1 MKHDDHLIFEA
12 LQRKW
17 KLTSMKAGEAADK
30 FGQEHVKVT
39 AHGLRNGKDMVEVN
53 VPVDDKGYD
62 AAEDEVSLS
71 AEAALDQAKQAI
83 KDLEK
88 NNEEK
93 TKIIDAQPDL
103 IKLVLQARNL
113 FPYKFR
119 ADREVLQFIKNTI
132 GAENFK
138 LAYHAEKEANQ
149 LEHEPHGY
157 PQGMTAI
164 QNVLINQLKKH
175 GFELTK
181 ISHTDKE
188 RDKYPTVFMHKKHGA
203 MHKIAEIEGMGT
215 INGAPYE
222 EYMADLKNSEDEDA
236 ENRLTYNP
244 MNGLAKT
251 AHEIRDMLHGAANDE
266 ARTEHIIKMAQIILG
281 SEKDYNPAEYR
292 KMLEGLIILLNRFIV
307 VPMN

>member
-1 MKHDDHLIFEA
+1 MRHDDQLIFEA

-39 AHGLRNGKDMVEVN
+39 AHGLRNGEDMVEVN

-62 AAEDEVSLS
+62 AS
-71 AEAALDQAKQAI
+71 
-83 KDLEK
+83 
-88 NNEEK
+88 
-93 TKIIDAQPDL
+93 
-103 IKLVLQARNL
+103 
-113 FPYKFR
+113 
-119 ADREVLQFIKNTI
+119 
-132 GAENFK
+132 EN
-138 LAYHAEKEANQ
+138 
-149 LEHEPHGY
+149 EPHGY

-164 QNVLINQLKKH
+164 QNLLLNELKKR

-181 ISHTDKE
+181 ISHEDKE
-188 RDKYPTVFMHKKHGA
+188 RDKYPTVFMHKKDGP
-203 MHKIAEIEGMGT
+203 MHKIVEICGMGT
-215 INGAPYE
+215 INGEPYE

-244 MNGLAKT
+244 MDGLAKT
-251 AHEIRDMLHGAANDE
+251 AHEIRDILHGAANDE
-266 ARTEHIIKMAQIILG
+266 VRTEHIIRMAQIILG
-281 SEKDYNPAEYR
+281 SEKDYNAAEYR

>member
-1 MKHDDHLIFEA
+1 MRHDDHLIFEA

-39 AHGLRNGKDMVEVN
+39 AGGLRNGEDMVEVN

-62 AAEDEVSLS
+62 VS
-71 AEAALDQAKQAI
+71 
-83 KDLEK
+83 
-88 NNEEK
+88 
-93 TKIIDAQPDL
+93 
-103 IKLVLQARNL
+103 
-113 FPYKFR
+113 
-119 ADREVLQFIKNTI
+119 
-132 GAENFK
+132 EN
-138 LAYHAEKEANQ
+138 
-149 LEHEPHGY
+149 EPHGY

-164 QNVLINQLKKH
+164 QNLLLNELKKR

-181 ISHTDKE
+181 ISHADKE
-188 RDKYPTVFMHKKHGA
+188 RDKYPTVFMHKKVGP
-203 MHKIAEIEGMGT
+203 MHKIAEICGMGT
-215 INGAPYE
+215 INGEPYK
-222 EYMADLKNSEDEDA
+222 EYIADLKNSADEDA

-244 MNGLAKT
+244 MDGLAKT

-281 SEKDYNPAEYR
+281 SDKDYNPAEYR

>member
-71 AEAALDQAKQAI
+71 AEAALNQAKQAI

-149 LEHEPHGY
+149 LEHEPYGY
-157 PQGMTAI
+157 AGGVTAI
-164 QNVLINQLKKH
+164 QNC
-175 GFELTK
+175 
-181 ISHTDKE
+181 
-188 RDKYPTVFMHKKHGA
+188 
-203 MHKIAEIEGMGT
+203 
-215 INGAPYE
+215 
-222 EYMADLKNSEDEDA
+222 
-236 ENRLTYNP
+236 
-244 MNGLAKT
+244 
-251 AHEIRDMLHGAANDE
+251 
-266 ARTEHIIKMAQIILG
+266 
-281 SEKDYNPAEYR
+281 
-292 KMLEGLIILLNRFIV
+292 
-307 VPMN
+307 

>member
-1 MKHDDHLIFEA
+1 MRHDDHLIFEA

-17 KLTSMKAGEAADK
+17 KLTSMQAGEAADK

-39 AHGLRNGKDMVEVN
+39 AHGLRNGEDMVEVN

-62 AAEDEVSLS
+62 VS
-71 AEAALDQAKQAI
+71 
-83 KDLEK
+83 
-88 NNEEK
+88 
-93 TKIIDAQPDL
+93 
-103 IKLVLQARNL
+103 
-113 FPYKFR
+113 
-119 ADREVLQFIKNTI
+119 
-132 GAENFK
+132 EN
-138 LAYHAEKEANQ
+138 
-149 LEHEPHGY
+149 EPHGY

-164 QNVLINQLKKH
+164 QNLLLNELKKR

-181 ISHTDKE
+181 ISHEDKE
-188 RDKYPTVFMHKKHGA
+188 RDKYPTVFMHKKDGP
-203 MHKIAEIEGMGT
+203 MHKIAEICGMGT
-215 INGAPYE
+215 INGEPYE
-222 EYMADLKNSEDEDA
+222 EYMDNLKNSADEDA

-244 MNGLAKT
+244 MDGLAKT
-251 AHEIRDMLHGAANDE
+251 AHEIRDILHGAANDE